1 MLVRIHPEHVAGFL
15 AGLALAALAINH
27 GQQLHRQTP
36 VALPIVPAA
45 TTGP

>member
-1 MLVRIHPEHVAGFL
+1 MLMRIHPEHVAGFL
-15 AGLALAALAINH
+15 IGLALAALAINH